1 MTIKLTCIGKTNA
14 EYLKNGMDVY
24 LKRMKKYINFKFEYI
39 NDVKNAKNL
48 SKQELKKKE
57 GLLLAAKMENSDFV
71 ILLDENG
78 TEFTSNQFATQI
90 QKLLLNSSKSIH
102 FIIGG
107 AYGFSEDVYK
117 RSNKKIALSQMTF
130 SHQMVR
136 LIFVEQLYRAFSILN
151 NEPYHH
157 N

>member
-1 MTIKLTCIGKTNA
+1 MIIKLTCIGKTNA
-14 EYLKNGMDVY
+14 DYLKSGIDVY
-24 LKRMKKYINFKFEYI
+24 MKRLKKYIKFKLEYL

-57 GLLLAAKMENSDFV
+57 GLLLLSKIESSDFV

-78 TEFTSNQFATQI
+78 AEFTSNLFAKQI
-90 QKLLLNSSKSIH
+90 QKLLLNSSKNIH

-107 AYGFSEDVYK
+107 AYGFSEEIYQ

>member
-1 MTIKLTCIGKTNA
+1 MNIKLTCIGKTNA
-14 EYLKNGMDVY
+14 DYLNKGIEVY
-24 LKRMKKYINFKFEYI
+24 LKRLKKYINFKFECL

-48 SKQELKKKE
+48 SIIELKKKE
-57 GLLLAAKMENSDFV
+57 GDLLLKKIESTDFV

-78 TEFTSNQFATQI
+78 DQFTSNKFAAKI
-90 QKLLLNSSKSIH
+90 QKLLLNSSKCIH

-107 AYGFSEDVYK
+107 AYGFSEEIYQ
-117 RSNKKIALSQMTF
+117 RSNNKIALSQMTF

>member
-1 MTIKLTCIGKTNA
+1 MKIKLTCIGKTNA
-14 EYLKNGMDVY
+14 QYLTDGMAVY
-24 LKRMKKYINFKFEYI
+24 LKRLKKYINFQFDCL

-48 SKQELKKKE
+48 SKEELKKKE
-57 GLLLAAKMENSDFV
+57 GLLLLSKTEESDFL

-78 TEFTSNQFATQI
+78 KEFTSEQFADETQ
-90 QKLLLNSSKSIH
+90 KLLNSSSKNIH

-107 AYGFSEDVYK
+107 AYGFSPEVYK
-117 RSNKKIALSQMTF
+117 RCNKKIALSKMTF

-136 LIFVEQLYRAFSILN
+136 LIFIEQLYRAFSILN

-157 N
+157 K